1 MNKEF
6 LHRLTELVKA
16 NLANEHFGPEELA
29 GEMGMSHSNLHRKLK
44 SNTNQTISQFI
55 REIRLKKAKEL
66 LLNEDL
72 TAAEISYRV
81 GFGSPTYFNK
91 CFHEYFGHAPG
102 ELRNHEQENEPEEQ
116 AVELEPTPKKPNR
129 RKIWIALIIFSF
141 FLIPLSI
148 FLFHWPSGSKAEK
161 SIAVLPFKYLSDE
174 PGKQYLADGMMDA
187 ILTHLSKI
195 KDIRVLSRTS
205 VEQYRKTDKTAKVI
219 GKELGVAYLLEGS
232 LQKEGD
238 KIRLIMQLIKVGE
251 EGHAWANVYDRPWK
265 DILSVQSEVS
275 ETIASELDAVIT
287 PEEMQSI
294 RKVPTANITAYDY
307 YTMGNYDL
315 KKFKSDLAWTKFE
328 LLESAQ
334 ISFRKS
340 LELDSKFAQAYT
352 GLAETYLLK
361 YNGTDISKKYLDSA
375 LVLATRALVY
385 DDRCAD
391 AYHIRGSFFRALGKN
406 EQALKEFEKAV
417 KYNPNDFNA
426 YFNLYSLNPLTAGD
440 WIKRIIYQHE
450 IAKRFRGPDELPW
463 NLLLLGRT
471 YLEFGFPDQAQKYYK
486 QSLELTHDSITYKHF
501 MEFVEFSI
509 GNFEKAYQL
518 VKEEHRRD
526 TTDWEIDLFQY
537 CTFSG
542 HHKEAYEYAKK
553 YVDCCKKAGVPVTPR
568 RLHRIGYAYFK
579 AGKTEEAKQFFNQE
593 LQNYLNQNE
602 GEGPKN
608 EDVLN
613 LVQAADYIILGEKEK
628 AFKFLIY
635 NSKYSMPKWQLTVFQ
650 YDPVFDCIRSDPR
663 FQKVLKAYEIQYQ
676 TKHDQLKKYLEEN
689 GLLWL
694 YDVWCG

>member
-6 LHRLTELVKA
+6 LHRLTEIVEA
-16 NLANEHFGPEELA
+16 NLTNENFGTEDLA
-29 GEMGMSHSNLHRKLK
+29 REIGMSHSNLNRKLNQI
-44 SNTNQTISQFI
+44 SNQTISQFI
-55 REIRLKKAKEL
+55 REVRLKKAKEL
-66 LLNEDL
+66 LLSEDL
-72 TAAEISYRV
+72 TAAEIAYRV

-102 ELRNHEQENEPEEQ
+102 ELRNHEQENEPEEPP
-116 AVELEPTPKKPNR
+116 VEVESTPKKPNR
-129 RKIWIALIIFSF
+129 RKMWIALFIFSIF
-141 FLIPLSI
+141 IIPISYFLINRV
-148 FLFHWPSGSKAEK
+148 SGSGLEK

-174 PGKQYLADGMMDA
+174 PEKQYLADGMMDA
-187 ILTHLSKI
+187 ILMDLSRI
-195 KDIRVLSRTS
+195 KDLRVISKTS
-205 VEQYRKTDKTAKVI
+205 VEQYRKSEKTAKVI

-238 KIRLIMQLIKVGE
+238 KIRLIMQLIKTGE

-265 DILSVQSEVS
+265 DIFSVQSEVT
-275 ETIASELDAVIT
+275 ETIANELEAIIT
-287 PEEMQSI
+287 PEEIQSI
-294 RKVPTANITAYDY
+294 RKVPTTDITAYDF

-328 LLESAQ
+328 LLESAK

-340 LELDSKFAQAYT
+340 LELDSMFAQAYAS
-352 GLAETYLLK
+352 LAETYFLK
-361 YNGTDISKKYLDSA
+361 YVGTDISKKYLDSA
-375 LVLATRALVY
+375 LILATRALIY

-391 AYHIRGSFFRALGKN
+391 AYHIRGLLFRTLGKN

-426 YFNLYSLNPLTAGD
+426 YFNLYSLNPITAGD

-450 IAKRFRGPDELPW
+450 IAKRFRGPYELPW

-471 YLEFGFPDQAQKYYK
+471 YLEFGFPDQAKKYYK
-486 QSLELTHDSITYKHF
+486 QSLELTHDSNTYKHF
-501 MEFVEFSI
+501 MECVEFSNR
-509 GNFEKAYQL
+509 NFEKAYQL
-518 VKEEHRRD
+518 VQEEHRRD
-526 TTDWEIDLFQY
+526 TTKWEIDIFPY

-553 YVDCCKKAGVPVTPR
+553 YVDRCNKAGVPVTPR

-579 AGKTEEAKQFFNQE
+579 AGKTEEAKYFFNLE

-608 EDVLN
+608 EEVLN
-613 LVQAADYIILGEKEK
+613 LVQAADYIMLGEKEK
-628 AFKFLIY
+628 AFRFLIY
-635 NSKYSMPKWQLTVFQ
+635 NSKYSIPKWQLILFQ
-650 YDPVFDCIRSDPR
+650 YDPVFDSIRSDPR
-663 FQKVLKAYEIQYQ
+663 FQKVLKAYESQFQ
-676 TKHDQLKKYLEEN
+676 ANHDRLKKYLEEN
-689 GLLWL
+689 GYL
-694 YDVWCG
+694 